1 MSENESKSN
10 SRRGFLKD
18 AGRLARGPAVAAG
31 IIPGLYAADNNTIK
45 VALVGCGGRGAGAA
59 VNALSVKNG
68 PTKLVA
74 IADVFGQ
81 RVSRTY
87 KALQDI
93 LAKQGASTSK
103 EEVPFTADQVDVPEE
118 RRFVGFEAYKSA
130 MDCLSPGDVVILTTP
145 PAFRWP
151 YFSYAIQK
159 NLNVF
164 MEKPVTVDG
173 PTTKKMF
180 KLADVSEQ
188 KNLKV
193 GVGLMCRHTDSRR
206 ELFNRIQ
213 DGQLGDVLSMRSYRM
228 HGPDAYFRS
237 LPKPDDISELLYQ
250 IQRFH
255 SFLWASGGSFSDFY
269 IHFIDE
275 CCWMK
280 DTWPVK
286 AQGLGGRHQRE
297 DYVDQNFD
305 QYSVEYTFADDTRLF
320 FYGRSM
326 DGCYSRSASYVHGSK
341 GLGVISTAGHY
352 PAKTRIYKGQK
363 LDVEENLLWAFPQP
377 EAHPYQAEW
386 EHLIDAIRQDLPY
399 NEARFGAESSLVTS
413 MGRMAAHTGREI
425 TYEEILNC
433 DHEFAPGVDKMA
445 MDSEAPIQLEADGK
459 YPFPNPG
466 VKTREY

>member
-1 MSENESKSN
+1 MSENESKGT
-10 SRRGFLKD
+10 SRRGFLKN
-18 AGRLARGPAVAAG
+18 AGRMAAGPAVAAG
-31 IIPGLYAADNNTIK
+31 VIPGLYAAENNTIK
-45 VALVGCGGRGAGAA
+45 VAVVGCGGRGTGAA
-59 VNALSVKNG
+59 RDALSVRNG

-74 IADVFGQ
+74 IGDVFEE
-81 RVSRTY
+81 RVARSY
-87 KALQDI
+87 KALEDV
-93 LAKQGASTSK
+93 LAKQGANTDQ
-103 EEVPFTADQVDVPEE
+103 EEVPFTADQVDVPPD
-118 RRFVGFEAYKSA
+118 RRFVGFDAYKHV

-173 PTTKKMF
+173 PTTRRMF
-180 KLADVSEQ
+180 KLAEVSEQ

-193 GVGLMCRHTDSRR
+193 GVGLMCRHTEARR

-237 LPKPDDISELLYQ
+237 LPKPDGISELMYQ

-255 SFLWASGGSFSDFY
+255 SFLWASGGCFSDFY

-286 AQGLGGRHQRE
+286 AQGMGGRHQR
-297 DYVDQNFD
+297 DKYIDQNFD

-326 DGCYSRSASYVHGSK
+326 DGCYGRSASYVHGSK
-341 GLGVISTAGHY
+341 GLGVVSYAGHH
-352 PAKTRIYKGQK
+352 PAKCRIYRGQK
-363 LDVEENLLWAFPQP
+363 LDREEDLVWAFPQP
-377 EAHPYQAEW
+377 EAHPYREEW
-386 EHLIDAIRQDLPY
+386 NHLVDAIREDKPY

-413 MGRMAAHTGREI
+413 MGRMAAHTGQVV
-425 TYEEILNC
+425 TYDEMLNS
-433 DHEFAPGVDKMA
+433 DHEFAPDVDKMT
-445 MDSEAPIQLEADGK
+445 MNSTPPIQLEEDGK
-459 YPFPNPG
+459 YPFPEPG
-466 VKTREY
+466 VKKREY

>member
-45 VALVGCGGRGAGAA
+45 VALVGCGGRGTGAA

-81 RVSRTY
+81 RVSRSY

-93 LAKQGASTSK
+93 LDKQGASTSK
-103 EEVPFTADQVDVPEE
+103 KEVPFTADQVDVPEE

-305 QYSVEYTFADDTRLF
+305 QYSVEYTFADDTRLS

-352 PAKTRIYKGQK
+352 PAKTRIYKGQQ

-377 EAHPYQAEW
+377 EEHPYQAEW

-433 DHEFAPGVDKMA
+433 DHEFAPGVDTMA

>member
-1 MSENESKSN
+1 MSKNESRSN

-31 IIPGLYAADNNTIK
+31 IIPGLYAAENNTIK
-45 VALVGCGGRGAGAA
+45 VALVGCGGRGTGAA
-59 VNALSVKNG
+59 VNALSVQNG

-74 IADVFGQ
+74 IADVFDQ
-81 RVSRTY
+81 RVNRTY
-87 KALQDI
+87 QAIQDV
-93 LAKQGASTSK
+93 LAKQGANTNK
-103 EEVPFTADQVDVPEE
+103 EEVSFTADQVDLPPE
-118 RRFVGFEAYKSA
+118 RRFTGFEAYKSA

-193 GVGLMCRHTDSRR
+193 GVGLMCRHTAARR
-206 ELFNRIQ
+206 ELFDRIQ

-255 SFLWASGGSFSDFY
+255 SFIWASGGCFSDFY
-269 IHFIDE
+269 IHFVDE

-280 DTWPVK
+280 DTWPIK

-297 DYVDQNFD
+297 EYVDQNFD

-341 GLGVISTAGHY
+341 GLGVISTAGHH
-352 PAKTRIYKGQK
+352 PAKCRIYKGQK
-363 LDVEENLLWAFPQP
+363 LDSEENLLWAFPQP
-377 EAHPYQAEW
+377 EANPYQVEW
-386 EHLIDAIRQDLPY
+386 EHLIDAIRQDQPY

-425 TYEEILNC
+425 TYDEILNC
-433 DHEFAPGVDKMA
+433 DHEFAPDVDKMT
-445 MDSEAPIQLEADGK
+445 MSSPAPIQLEADGK

>member
-1 MSENESKSN
+1 MSEDTKTST

-18 AGRLARGPAVAAG
+18 TSRVAAAPALAAG
-31 IIPGLYAADNNTIK
+31 IMRGAHAAENNTIK
-45 VALVGCGGRGAGAA
+45 VALVGSGGRGTGAA
-59 VNALSVKNG
+59 VDAMAVRNG

-74 IADVFGQ
+74 IADVFEQ
-81 RVSRTY
+81 RVKRSH
-87 KALQDI
+87 KSLEDI
-93 LAKQGASTSK
+93 LAKQGANTDKSQ
-103 EEVPFTADQVDVPEE
+103 VPFTAEQFDVPPE
-118 RRFVGFEAYKSA
+118 RRFAGFEAYKQA
-130 MDCLSPGDVVILTTP
+130 MDCLSPGDIVILTTP

-173 PTTKKMF
+173 PTTKRML
-180 KLADVSEQ
+180 KLAEVSEQ

-193 GVGLMCRHTDSRR
+193 GVGLMCRHTEARR
-206 ELFNRIQ
+206 ELFDRIQ

-237 LPKPDDISELLYQ
+237 EPKPEGITDLMYQ

-286 AQGLGGRHQRE
+286 AQGMGGRHQRE
-297 DYVDQNFD
+297 KYVDQNFD

-320 FYGRSM
+320 FYGRSI
-326 DGCYSRSASYVHGSK
+326 DGCHSGSASYVHGSK
-341 GLGVISTAGHY
+341 GLGVISNAGHH
-352 PAKTRIYKGQK
+352 PAKCRIYKGQQ
-363 LDVEENLLWAFPQP
+363 LDREENLLWAFPQP
-377 EAHPYQAEW
+377 EKHPYREEW
-386 EHLIDAIRQDLPY
+386 NHLVDAIRADEPY
-399 NEARFGAESSLVTS
+399 NEAKFGAESSLVTS
-413 MGRMAAHTGREI
+413 MGRMAAHTGLEV
-425 TYEEILNC
+425 TYDQMLNC
-433 DHEFAPGVDKMA
+433 EHEFAPNVDKMTE
-445 MDSEAPIQLEADGK
+445 DSEAPIQLEADGK

-466 VKTREY
+466 VKTTEY